1 MAEMSRN
8 AETTKIYSA
17 SLRVAILICDVEQA
31 IIIGDFNGLLGGACS
46 QEKAG
51 IVKTRQKRETTKI
64 VRFQPKVAAILNR
77 GRPYMYMPYNNT
89 YSTLLQLLYVLF
101 QTQRTVQLAIQ
112 TTMNNTAARL

>member
-1 MAEMSRN
+1 MD
-8 AETTKIYSA
+8 
-17 SLRVAILICDVEQA
+17 SLEALA
-31 IIIGDFNGLLGGACS
+31 PKK
-46 QEKAG
+46 KAG

-77 GRPYMYMPYNNT
+77 GCPYMYMPYNNT